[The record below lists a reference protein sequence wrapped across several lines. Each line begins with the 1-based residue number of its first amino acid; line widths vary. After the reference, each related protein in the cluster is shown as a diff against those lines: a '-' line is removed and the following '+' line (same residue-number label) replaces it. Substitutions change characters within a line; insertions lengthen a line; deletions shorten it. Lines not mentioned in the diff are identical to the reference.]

1 MFARNP
7 QGTIRIFNNLTDEQT
22 SRERYRSGRLDI
34 YMENGKKRNV
44 LTVFKH
50 RKQNITGLYRI
61 LEVAFHQK
69 ENKIL
74 RVTYGT
80 YRPPRYNKCSLENK
94 SKNPKSLKDLILAT
108 LHKCYQTSKIAEM
121 LLCINLERILNTSE
135 KTHTLPPELVEE
147 IQRSFFTC
155 AIHYYYFENH
165 INRIL
170 RQLYLCLKLN
180 YQTPLLYMITP
191 NSPLAIRAQ
200 EDSKTIMTAQQ
211 IQNLVTIHRISNR
224 HASGNYWCIDQL
236 ADSPEEKLIWIAGN
250 PTKSTENITEL
261 FTWGDIQTE
270 VTSFTYNTP
279 RLVQFLDLQSLLRL
293 SIKMIQHLRIKPE
306 VNDLI
311 TPNNLVSPPE
321 LKIGHI
327 TLTLKDLLNNPKI
340 ADLRWVPAI

>member
-1 MFARNP
+1 
-7 QGTIRIFNNLTDEQT
+7 
-22 SRERYRSGRLDI
+22 
-34 YMENGKKRNV
+34 
-44 LTVFKH
+44 
-50 RKQNITGLYRI
+50 
-61 LEVAFHQK
+61 
-69 ENKIL
+69 
-74 RVTYGT
+74 
-80 YRPPRYNKCSLENK
+80 
-94 SKNPKSLKDLILAT
+94 
-108 LHKCYQTSKIAEM
+108 
-121 LLCINLERILNTSE
+121 
-135 KTHTLPPELVEE
+135 
-147 IQRSFFTC
+147 
-155 AIHYYYFENH
+155 
-165 INRIL
+165 
-170 RQLYLCLKLN
+170 
-180 YQTPLLYMITP
+180 MITP

-270 VTSFTYNTP
+270 VTSFTYHTP
-279 RLVQFLDLQSLLRL
+279 RLVQFLDLESLLRL